1 MKKFLL
7 SLSVMLVSVI
17 TYAAV
22 GQIKTAVT
30 GQAVVK
36 MTYIDYDNPDAAAGE
51 VTTAVAGYNKISGNI
66 VAMANPNWGVNKI
79 IYLNVDISKVKTDGM
94 IKKVT
99 LYAECSGS
107 TDSKRTTGWGTGW
120 NETPWSAD
128 MTYETADKTIMLCD
142 SGTLSWTTT
151 KSGSTYETLSWDI
164 TDAFAR
170 AEPAVTI
177 LVYETAA
184 AGGNF
189 RNPYVVIEEE
199 PVPIDPA
206 DQAAAESVVTKIEA
220 IGTVEFTEESKDL
233 IDAARAAYNALT
245 ESQKEL
251 ITEEQLKVLT
261 DAEDE
266 YAKLEAEI
274 PITEPRKWDFSK
286 NATNYPTEFAAI
298 AAATGYW
305 ADGGTRITLKV
316 DVNGQEL
323 TLDGTTKISFTEGLF
338 WTAAAGKLLIGDG
351 SSKNYQ
357 CIQTQKGAQ
366 FRIPR
371 VAAGDTIKFV
381 GCAPSKAATFTFEN
395 TNPAT
400 IDVSKGSS
408 YTEFVVVMTA
418 NGDFIYTAPQD
429 FRLQS
434 VAVIPAKKAD
444 TPNTLTAGY
453 YEITATITA
462 NEGVEVPS
470 EMQKYLGGYTA
481 QGELT
486 GDSLELVI
494 STFEEG
500 FILNGFSVKSDA
512 VILNDE
518 AEVVFNGKHFQLADA
533 AGNTNGKLAIT
544 KTGEYEY
551 ALADGTIV
559 YMGNV
564 VGTVTGITFKMI
576 EDPTTGINNVDTKAV
591 KSGKF
596 LENGKL
602 VIIRN
607 GVKFGVTGQVM

>member
-1 MKKFLL
+1 
-7 SLSVMLVSVI
+7 MLVSVI

-22 GQIKTAVT
+22 GQIKSKVT
-30 GQAVVK
+30 GDAVVN
-36 MTYIDYDNPDAAAGE
+36 MTYVDADAPTTAFGE
-51 VTTAVAGYNKISGNI
+51 VTTAVAGYNKISGGT
-66 VAMANPNWGVNKI
+66 VACANPNWGVNKI
-79 IYLNVDISKVKTDGM
+79 IYLNVDISKVRTDRM
-94 IKKVT
+94 IKKIT

-107 TDSKRTTGWGTGW
+107 TDNKRITTWGVGW
-120 NETPWSAD
+120 NESDWSAD
-128 MTYETADKTIMLCD
+128 MTYDTADKSIMLCGD
-142 SGTLSWTTT
+142 VVSTST
-151 KSGSTYETLSWDI
+151 KSSAEYETLSWDI
-164 TDAFAR
+164 SDAFAR
-170 AEPAVTI
+170 ADPSVTI

-199 PVPIDPA
+199 PMPIDPA

-233 IDAARAAYNALT
+233 IEAARAAYNALT

-305 ADGGTRITLKV
+305 TDGGTRISLNV

-500 FILNGFSVKSDA
+500 FILNGFSVKGDA

-576 EDPTTGINNVDTKAV
+576 EDPTTGINNVDAKAV

-602 VIIRN
+602 VIIKN